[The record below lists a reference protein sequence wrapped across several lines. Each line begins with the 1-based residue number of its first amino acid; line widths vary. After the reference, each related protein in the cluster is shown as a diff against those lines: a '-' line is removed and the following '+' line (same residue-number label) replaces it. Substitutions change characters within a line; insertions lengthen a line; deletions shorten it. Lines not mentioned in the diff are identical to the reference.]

1 MDPLISLVDVTRR
14 YTVDGKD
21 TIGLENVSFD
31 VFPNEIVSLIGPSGC
46 GKTTILKMITNILDP
61 SSGSIRYRGDH
72 ISTARKRGLLGYV
85 PQNTSLIPGRTVFG
99 NVSFP
104 LEVKGRFDA
113 HKVESSIDLVDLKG
127 FGRYYPH
134 QLSGGMKQKAS
145 IARALVHNPEVIL
158 MDEPFSSL
166 DEITRERLDSRLLSV
181 FYELK
186 PTIVFV
192 THSVEEAVFI
202 STRILIMSKAPGRI
216 LDAIR
221 VDLPDHREI
230 KVKDSNDFF
239 REVVKVREKI
249 RAYE

>member
-1 MDPLISLVDVTRR
+1 MDPLISLIDVSRH
-14 YTVDGKD
+14 YTVGGKD
-21 TIGLENVSFD
+21 VVGLKNVNFD

-46 GKTTILKMITNILDP
+46 GKTTVLKMIANILDP
-61 SSGSIRYRGDH
+61 SSGSIRYQGDE
-72 ISTARKRGLLGYV
+72 ISTARKKGLLGYV

-104 LEVKGRFDA
+104 LEIKGKFDA

-134 QLSGGMKQKAS
+134 QLSGGMKQKVS
-145 IARALVHNPEVIL
+145 IARALVHDPEVIL

-186 PTIVFV
+186 PTIIFV

-202 STRILIMSKAPGRI
+202 STRILIMSKAPGEV
-216 LDAIR
+216 LDTIQ
-221 VDLPDHREI
+221 VNLPEHRDI
-230 KVKDSNDFF
+230 SVKDTDDFF

>member
-1 MDPLISLVDVTRR
+1 MDPLISLVDITRR
-14 YTVDGKD
+14 YAVGGKD
-21 TIGLENVSFD
+21 AVGLENVNFD

-46 GKTTILKMITNILDP
+46 GKTTILKMLANILEP
-61 SSGSIRYRGDH
+61 SSGSIRYRGDR
-72 ISTARKRGLLGYV
+72 ISIAREKGLLGYV
-85 PQNTSLIPGRTVFG
+85 PQNTSLIPGRTVFE

-104 LEVKGRFDA
+104 LEIKGRFDA
-113 HKVESSIDLVDLKG
+113 RKVESSIGLADLDG
-127 FGRYYPH
+127 FGGYYPH
-134 QLSGGMKQKAS
+134 QLSGGMKQKVS
-145 IARALVHNPEVIL
+145 IARALVHDPEVIL

-166 DEITRERLDSRLLSV
+166 DEITRERLDSRLLTV
-181 FYELK
+181 FYKLK

-216 LDAIR
+216 LDTIR
-221 VDLPDHREI
+221 VELPDRREVG
-230 KVKDSNDFF
+230 VKDAESFF